1 MSTPSRRLGDN
12 SVLPRH
18 VIPTTLSLLIVHYL
32 EEFYL
37 IRISHLF
44 MLTPYLYFDYD
55 QAHYYVSYS
64 PEEVN
69 EINFSETKHMLA
81 VGCCCDDHIWNL
93 SDAMNMYENLAQ
105 E

>member
-1 MSTPSRRLGDN
+1 MSTPSRRLWDN

-44 MLTPYLYFDYD
+44 MLTPYLYFDEIIQASGVVKAVLHVFLGSHTRLEPLAGNLLEAGEGLMYD
-55 QAHYYVSYS
+55 
-64 PEEVN
+64 
-69 EINFSETKHMLA
+69 A
-81 VGCCCDDHIWNL
+81 VR
-93 SDAMNMYENLAQ
+93 
-105 E
+105 